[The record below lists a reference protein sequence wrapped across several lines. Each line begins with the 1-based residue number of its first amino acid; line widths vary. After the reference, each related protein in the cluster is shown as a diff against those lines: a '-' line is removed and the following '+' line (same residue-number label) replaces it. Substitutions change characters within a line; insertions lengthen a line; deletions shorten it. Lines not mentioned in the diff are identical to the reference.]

1 MRIQIFY
8 HQNYFN
14 CTVIDKISPNSLPIA
29 VGEWNLNLH
38 FNDNYIHL
46 HFLHRVMINWK
57 IKQFLTELS
66 IISILII
73 IHYHSSSYYYSNYQ
87 LFHVD
92 VENQSKDI

>member
-57 IKQFLTELS
+57 IKQFLTEYL
-66 IISILII
+66 IISCGCRKPVQRHLKYILYFLIV
-73 IHYHSSSYYYSNYQ
+73 SR
-87 LFHVD
+87 
-92 VENQSKDI
+92 